1 MAGGYGDMAQPE
13 ATAAVTAA
21 QASPGVL
28 RLVEGFRA
36 RMEEILD
43 ESVLAM
49 QEEIPSYRSADPA
62 MLESVHEHVG
72 LHFEALLRSLSEVR
86 PISREDLLF
95 IRPAATHRARS
106 GVSLADFMHAFRIGQ
121 REIWRALAAG
131 AQDEETRN
139 AALSIAEQVIE
150 YVNLASTHAAEVYAE
165 VEALL
170 QAQGERVRRDLL
182 AELLEGRLPE
192 PGARLDAARE
202 AGLEPG
208 ATCLVI
214 AAVARAQPADEHA
227 LRSAASAIA
236 RACGGAVAPLAVVRR
251 DEIVVVAPG
260 GARDLQAVIDA
271 LRSSQVRLAETGLP
285 LAIGV
290 STVHDGLDRV
300 PAAYR
305 EACAARERLHDGG
318 GVVALPALSAFDYLT
333 LIGGETARRLISD
346 TVREF
351 VEQDLAEGG
360 VLSQTLLAYV
370 AADLN
375 ARAASER
382 LHVHVN
388 TAHYRLGK
396 IAERTG
402 GDLRDISDVLEL
414 LIAIKLAQ
422 GGDLSAEPRVR
433 GDAAGS
439 DQAR

>member
-1 MAGGYGDMAQPE
+1 MAAGYSEMAHPE
-13 ATAAVTAA
+13 ATAAATAPE
-21 QASPGVL
+21 ASPGVL
-28 RLVEGFRA
+28 RLVEGFRV

-49 QEEIPSYRSADPA
+49 QEEIPSYRSADQA
-62 MLESVHEHVG
+62 MVESVREHVR
-72 LHFEALLRSLSEVR
+72 LHFEALLRSLSEDR

-95 IRPAATHRARS
+95 IRPAATHRARA
-106 GVSLADFMHAFRIGQ
+106 GVPMADFMQAFRIGQ
-121 REIWRALAAG
+121 REIWRALAAE
-131 AQDEETRN
+131 ARNEETRD
-139 AALSIAEQVIE
+139 AALSVAEQVIE
-150 YVNLASTHAAEVYAE
+150 YVNIASTHAAEVYAE

-202 AGLEPG
+202 AGLEP
-208 ATCLVI
+208 AARCLVI
-214 AAVARAQPADEHA
+214 AAVARARPADEHA

-236 RACGGAVAPLAVVRR
+236 RASGGAVAPLTVVRR
-251 DEIVVVAPG
+251 DEIVVVAPAG
-260 GARDLQAVIDA
+260 GRDVRAVVDA
-271 LRSSQVRLAETGLP
+271 LRSSQAKLAEGGLP

-290 STVHDGLDRV
+290 STMQDGLDRV
-300 PAAYR
+300 PSAYR
-305 EACAARERLHDGG
+305 EACAARERLNARS
-318 GVVALPALSAFDYLT
+318 GVVALPMLSAFDYLT
-333 LIGGETARRLISD
+333 LMGGDTARRLIPER
-346 TVREF
+346 VWEF
-351 VEQDLAEGG
+351 VEGDLAEGG

-375 ARAASER
+375 AKAASER

-402 GDLRDISDVLEL
+402 CDLRRISDVLEL
-414 LIAIKLAQ
+414 LIAINLAQ
-422 GGDLSAEPRVR
+422 GGDSTAAPVAR

-439 DQAR
+439 G

>member
-1 MAGGYGDMAQPE
+1 MAQPE
-13 ATAAVTAA
+13 TTADVTAT

-28 RLVEGFRA
+28 RLVEGFAA

-43 ESVLAM
+43 EAVGAM

-62 MLESVHEHVG
+62 MAESVREHVR
-72 LHFEALLRSLSEVR
+72 LHFEALLHSLSEDR
-86 PISREDLLF
+86 SITREDLLF
-95 IRPAATHRARS
+95 IRPAATYRARS
-106 GVSLADFMHAFRIGQ
+106 GVPLADFMHAFRIGQ
-121 REIWRALAAG
+121 REIWRALWLEAK
-131 AQDEETRN
+131 DEETRD
-139 AALSIAEQVIE
+139 AALSTVEQVIE

-192 PGARLDAARE
+192 PGARLEAARE
-202 AGLEPG
+202 AGLQPG
-208 ATCLVI
+208 ARCLVI
-214 AAVARAQPADEHA
+214 AAVARTEPGDEHA

-236 RACGGAVAPLAVVRR
+236 RAFGGAVAPLTVVRR

-260 GARDLQAVIDA
+260 DDRDLESMTDA
-271 LRSSQVRLAETGLP
+271 LRSSQAKLAEGGLP

-290 STVHDGLDRV
+290 STLRDGLEQI
-300 PAAYR
+300 PAAYH
-305 EACAARERLHDGG
+305 EASAARERLDDAG
-318 GVVALPALSAFDYLT
+318 GVVALATMSAFDYLT
-333 LIGGETARRLISD
+333 LSGSDTARHLISD
-346 TVREF
+346 AVWEF
-351 VEQDLAEGG
+351 VERDQAEGG
-360 VLSQTLLAYV
+360 ALSQTLLAYV

-375 ARAASER
+375 AKAASEQ

-402 GDLRDISDVLEL
+402 CDLRNIADVLEL

-422 GGDLSAEPRVR
+422 GPAEPITP
-433 GDAAGS
+433 S
-439 DQAR
+439 

>member
-1 MAGGYGDMAQPE
+1 MAQPE
-13 ATAAVTAA
+13 ARAAVTAK
-21 QASPGVL
+21 QASPGVA

-36 RMEEILD
+36 RMDEILD

-49 QEEIPSYRSADPA
+49 QEEIPSYRSADSA
-62 MLESVHEHVG
+62 MLESIREHVR
-72 LHFEALLRSLSEVR
+72 LHFEALLHSLSVDR
-86 PISREDLLF
+86 PMSREDLLF
-95 IRPAATHRARS
+95 IRPAATHRARA
-106 GVSLADFMHAFRIGQ
+106 GVPLADFMQAFRIGQ
-121 REIWRALAAG
+121 REIWRALAAE
-131 AQDEETRN
+131 ARNEQTRA
-139 AALSIAEQVIE
+139 AALAAVEQVIE

-182 AELLEGRLPE
+182 AELLEGRVPE
-192 PGARLDAARE
+192 PGPRLDAARK

-208 ATCLVI
+208 ARLLVI
-214 AAVARAQPADEHA
+214 AAAARAQLIDEHA
-227 LRSAASAIA
+227 LRSAASAIG

-251 DEIVVVAPG
+251 DEIVVVAPVG
-260 GARDLQAVIDA
+260 GRDLEVLSGA
-271 LRSSQVRLAETGLP
+271 LRSSQAKLGESGLP

-290 STVHDGLDRV
+290 STVQDGLERV

-305 EACAARERLHDGG
+305 EACAARDRLGARG
-318 GVVALPALSAFDYLT
+318 GVVSLPMLSAFDYLT
-333 LIGGETARRLISD
+333 LMGGETARGLISEA
-346 TVREF
+346 VWEF
-351 VEQDLAEGG
+351 VQQDLAEGG
-360 VLSQTLLAYV
+360 DLSRTLLAYV

-402 GDLRDISDVLEL
+402 CDLRKISDVLEL

-422 GGDLSAEPRVR
+422 GRDPGAALAARA
-433 GDAAGS
+433 DAVGS
-439 DQAR
+439 DSAR